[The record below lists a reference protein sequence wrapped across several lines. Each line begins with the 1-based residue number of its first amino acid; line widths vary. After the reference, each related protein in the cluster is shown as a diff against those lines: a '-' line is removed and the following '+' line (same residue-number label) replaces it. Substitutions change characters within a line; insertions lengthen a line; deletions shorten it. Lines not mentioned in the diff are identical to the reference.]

1 MRALFPMLL
10 LWAALLSAAPLL
22 FGAPPGPVSLDQVKA
37 EPNAE
42 HRARLAVDYAAVAE
56 KNAEA
61 AYAKGDLEATAAELK
76 NLQSGFEAA
85 EEAFIASHKTPGRNP
100 GPYKYAEMRSRELLI
115 RLNDLEHRMDSGER
129 EMIAGVRAKV
139 QEIHDLWFE
148 GIMGRT
154 K

>member
-1 MRALFPMLL
+1 MRGLFLLLL
-10 LWAALLSAAPLL
+10 LWAPPLPAAP
-22 FGAPPGPVSLDQVKA
+22 PPLVSLDQVKA

-42 HRARLAVDYAAVAE
+42 HRARLAVDYAAIAE

-76 NLQSGFEAA
+76 NVQQSFEAA
-85 EEAFIASHKTPGRNP
+85 EDAFTASHKTPGRNP

-129 EMIAGVRAKV
+129 EMIAGVKSKV
-139 QEIHDLWFE
+139 QEIHDAWFE